1 MGAGYYNAYL
11 MVIIT
16 AEKEE
21 VRRCNRKNEH
31 REKVVCVQRVKTEV
45 NADCFLTWYTVK
57 QRNVRYVT

>member
-45 NADCFLTWYTVK
+45 NADCFLT
-57 QRNVRYVT
+57 